1 LLGSEARRFGRWW
14 RVRNSVPFRPGLSDQ
29 LGSAQ
34 DAAASSLIREKAAAV
49 FRCARLLKQASE
61 IGDALDLIE
70 IVDLL
75 QDFVGALGR

>member
-1 LLGSEARRFGRWW
+1 MDPSRFGIRT
-14 RVRNSVPFRPGLSDQ
+14 

-34 DAAASSLIREKAAAV
+34 DAAASSLIPEKAAAV

-61 IGDALDLIE
+61 IGDALHLIE